1 MKIGEKLQEL
11 GFVGVM
17 EMRSGALEM
26 EYAEM
31 VEVVEVIRDVECKQ
45 IIFDNDVV
53 FHIGAN
59 TVL

>member
-1 MKIGEKLQEL
+1 MKIGEKLQEM

-26 EYAEM
+26 EYSEM
-31 VEVVEVIRDVECKQ
+31 VEVVKVIRDSECKQ

-53 FHIGAN
+53 FHVAAN

>member
-1 MKIGEKLQEL
+1 MKIGEKLQEM

-26 EYAEM
+26 EYSEM
-31 VEVVEVIRDVECKQ
+31 VEVVEVIRGSECKQ

-53 FHIGAN
+53 FHVAAN

>member
-1 MKIGEKLQEL
+1 MKIEEKLQKL

-17 EMRSGALEM
+17 EMRAGALEM
-26 EYAEM
+26 EFTEM
-31 VEVVEVIRDVECKQ
+31 VEVVEVIRDIECKQ

-53 FHIGAN
+53 FHIAAN